1 MLMEY
6 SIGEN
11 VHCVSKLQKWVAHVI
26 LHADI
31 RERSVGPFGQ
41 LDWLLL
47 RDESKSLKVQ
57 FNI

>member
-11 VHCVSKLQKWVAHVI
+11 VQCVSKLQKRIAHVI

-41 LDWLLL
+41 LGWLLL